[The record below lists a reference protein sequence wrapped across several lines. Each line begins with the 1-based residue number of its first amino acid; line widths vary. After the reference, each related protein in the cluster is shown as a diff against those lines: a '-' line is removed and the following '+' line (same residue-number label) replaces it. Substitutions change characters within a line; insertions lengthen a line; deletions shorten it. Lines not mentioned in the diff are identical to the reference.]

1 MAEKKVLELKKEVAD
16 KYNVMPGI
24 GVGACAFKGQT
35 IYLDQLTVAEAD
47 ELVAAGMDVLVAKK
61 AAPAAKA

>member
-35 IYLDQLTVAEAD
+35 IHLDQLTVAEAD